1 MTADD
6 LLDIAADLVRRETG
20 RPRQAS
26 LKRAVST
33 AYYALF
39 HALAHE
45 CVSQTVGW
53 RFRSPDYWDAVTPIY
68 RAVDHGA
75 ARTLFK
81 RIANDAKASAD
92 LRTLAQAFID
102 LQAVR
107 IQADYD
113 PKPAFY
119 REDTAQSVDLAR
131 RAVALFRALQDD
143 AKRLL
148 VVQLISRQR

>member
-1 MTADD
+1 M
-6 LLDIAADLVRRETG
+6 
-20 RPRQAS
+20 
-26 LKRAVST
+26 
-33 AYYALF
+33 
-39 HALAHE
+39 
-45 CVSQTVGW
+45 
-53 RFRSPDYWDAVTPIY
+53 
-68 RAVDHGA
+68 
-75 ARTLFK
+75 
-81 RIANDAKASAD
+81 
-92 LRTLAQAFID
+92 AQAFID

-131 RAVALFRALQDD
+131 GAVALFRALQDD